1 MRRRNVVRAF
11 VAALLTGVFVL
22 PAGASQASSNLAKG
36 SAPPIPRTVS
46 DRPGDFVINR
56 PANLYERPNF
66 ESRVL
71 RRLGKG
77 TRVRVVEV
85 SDEWYHI
92 RSSHPGHPNG
102 YVRRS
107 YATAVSNATIGPR
120 VFRAGLF
127 RVTHPTAVHAGPSS
141 QSRTITTLHRGT
153 EVQVVGE
160 NGRWYRIESSTGR
173 RPPGYIVALAA
184 RRVSDL

>member
-1 MRRRNVVRAF
+1 MSRKNVVRAF

-22 PAGASQASSNLAKG
+22 PAGASQANSKTAKG
-36 SAPPIPRTVS
+36 SAAPIPQTAS

-77 TRVRVVEV
+77 TRVRVVDV

-92 RSSHPGHPNG
+92 RSSHLGHPNG

-107 YATAVSNATIGPR
+107 YATAITNAPIGPR

-127 RVTHPTAVHAGPSS
+127 RVTQPTAVHAGASS
-141 QSRTITTLHRGT
+141 QSRTITKLHRGI

-160 NGRWYRIESSTGR
+160 SGGWYRIESSTGR
-173 RPPGYIVALAA
+173 RPPGYIVASAA